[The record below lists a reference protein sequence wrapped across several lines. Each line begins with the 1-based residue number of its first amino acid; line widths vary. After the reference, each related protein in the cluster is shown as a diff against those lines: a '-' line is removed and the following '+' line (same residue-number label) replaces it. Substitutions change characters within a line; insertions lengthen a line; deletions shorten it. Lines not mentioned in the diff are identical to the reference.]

1 MVKLIAGKKGS
12 GKSKQMI
19 QLANDEVKKSDGNIV
34 YLDDNDRNI
43 FDLDHNIRFIDI
55 SEYDIKSVDGFVGF
69 ISGMLSRDYDI
80 DKIFIDGIL
89 KSVKTDVSL
98 LPDIFKKLEMV
109 SDKNDVCF
117 YLSASH
123 PITGL
128 PNELEKYLY

>member
-1 MVKLIAGKKGS
+1 MVKLIAGKKGI

-19 QLANDEVKKSDGNIV
+19 QLANDEVEKSDGNIV

-123 PITGL
+123 AITGL
-128 PNELEKYLY
+128 PSELEKYLY

>member
-98 LPDIFKKLEMV
+98 LPDIFQKLEIV

>member
-89 KSVKTDVSL
+89 KSVKTEVSL

-109 SDKNDVCF
+109 SDKNDVRF